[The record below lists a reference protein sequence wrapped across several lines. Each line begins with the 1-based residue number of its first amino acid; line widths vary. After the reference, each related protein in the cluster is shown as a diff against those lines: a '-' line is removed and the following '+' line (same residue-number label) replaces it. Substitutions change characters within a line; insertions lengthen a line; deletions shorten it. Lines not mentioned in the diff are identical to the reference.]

1 MGVGPLIDLTPWIG
15 IAGVALTVI
24 MAWVRLNSQLTKL
37 ETKTGADKDGCDA
50 SLALIRVEAV
60 AIEMRANERTNDLR
74 ALITRMDG
82 KVDRLLERH
91 S

>member
-1 MGVGPLIDLTPWIG
+1 MIDLTPWIG
-15 IAGVALTVI
+15 VGGVMLTII

-37 ETKTGADKDGCDA
+37 ETKTGADKDGHDA
-50 SLALIRVEAV
+50 SFVLVRVEAV
-60 AIEMRANERTNDLR
+60 AIEMRATERTNDLR